1 MKYEGNKKSNVITY
15 EPKDTRSPLRD
26 TVPHKTQGWGHTQ
39 KCQQKQLIDVTAK
52 TIYN

>member
-1 MKYEGNKKSNVITY
+1 MSQKTPG
-15 EPKDTRSPLRD
+15 PPPLRD